1 MGVFSM
7 PSLGA
12 DMEDGT
18 LVEWMIKP
26 GDTVKRGD
34 VAAVVETQKGAIEIE
49 VFEEGTVHQLTA
61 ELGQKLPVGAPL
73 ALILGQGEAAPD
85 TPPASPEPRPAPPS
99 APSSPAPTVEPTVAE
114 APPRPAA
121 APTPVARPPQDV
133 AASPAARRR
142 AAELG
147 VDLATVA
154 GTGLGGAIQLAD
166 VEGAVGVAPAKTGTA
181 AVPAHEAVK
190 PSPMAEM
197 RKAIAAAMSR
207 SKREIP
213 HFYVSQTI
221 DLTPA
226 AQWLEA
232 ANADRRPS
240 ERLLMGALFVR
251 ASALAAARIKAVNGH
266 YTNDAHVSSDT
277 VHAGVAVALR
287 GGGLVAPPVF
297 DAQDKTVDET
307 MAAMR
312 DLVTRARAGR
322 LRGSELT
329 MGTITIS
336 ALGDTGAEAMS
347 GVIFP
352 PQVALVGIGAPQKRP
367 WVTGDRVVPRKT
379 VTVTLSVDHRVCDG
393 RQAARFLAAFDDLMQ
408 SPEAL

>member
-49 VFEEGTVHQLTA
+49 VFEEGTVHHLEA
-61 ELGQKLPVGAPL
+61 ELGMKLPVGAPL
-73 ALILGQGEAAPD
+73 ALILGEGEAEPD
-85 TPPASPEPRPAPPS
+85 ESPAPPEPVPATPA
-99 APSSPAPTVEPTVAE
+99 APPSPAPTVAPTVAE

-121 APTPVARPPQDV
+121 APTPLAQLPQGIV
-133 AASPAARRR
+133 ASPAARRR

-147 VDLATVA
+147 VDLATVS

-166 VEGAVGVAPAKTGTA
+166 VEGSVGAAPAETVSA
-181 AVPAHEAVK
+181 PAAVK

-213 HFYVSQTI
+213 HFYVTQTI

-226 AQWLEA
+226 TQWLEA
-232 ANADRRPS
+232 ANADRSPS

-251 ASALAAARIKAVNGH
+251 ASALAAATVPAVNGH
-266 YTNDAHVSSDT
+266 FAGTGFEPSEP

-287 GGGLVAPPVF
+287 GGGLVAPALF
-297 DAQDKTVDET
+297 DAQDKGLDAI
-307 MAAMR
+307 MADMR

-322 LRGSELT
+322 LRGSEMT

-367 WVTGDRVVPRKT
+367 WVVDDRVVPRET

-393 RQAARFLAAFDDLMQ
+393 RQAAKFLARFEDLITN
-408 SPEAL
+408 PEGL

>member
-1 MGVFSM
+1 MGIFSM

-49 VFEEGTVHQLTA
+49 VFEEGTVHHLEA
-61 ELGQKLPVGAPL
+61 ELGMKLPVGAPL
-73 ALILGQGEAAPD
+73 ALILGAEEAPPDESPAP
-85 TPPASPEPRPAPPS
+85 PEPVPAPPS
-99 APSSPAPTVEPTVAE
+99 PAPTIEPMVAE
-114 APPRPAA
+114 APPRPVA
-121 APTPVARPPQDV
+121 APTPVAQPPQGHV
-133 AASPAARRR
+133 ASPAARRR

-147 VDLATVA
+147 VDLATVT
-154 GTGLGGAIQLAD
+154 GTGLGGAIQMAD
-166 VEGAVGVAPAKTGTA
+166 VEDAAGAAQAKTDA
-181 AVPAHEAVK
+181 ATVSAAEAVK

-213 HFYVSQTI
+213 HFYVAQTI

-226 AQWLEA
+226 TQWLES
-232 ANADRRPS
+232 ANADRGPS
-240 ERLLMGALFVR
+240 ERLLMGAVFVR
-251 ASALAAARIKAVNGH
+251 TSALAAAKVRSVNGH
-266 YTNDAHVSSDT
+266 FTDKGYEPSEP

-287 GGGLVAPPVF
+287 GGGLVAPAIF
-297 DAQDKTVDET
+297 DAQDKGVDAI
-307 MAAMR
+307 MADMR

-322 LRGSELT
+322 LRGSEMT
-329 MGTITIS
+329 MGTVTIS

-367 WVTGDRVVPRKT
+367 WVVGGQVVPRET

-393 RQAARFLAAFDDLMQ
+393 RQAARFLAEFERLI
-408 SPEAL
+408 SNPEAL